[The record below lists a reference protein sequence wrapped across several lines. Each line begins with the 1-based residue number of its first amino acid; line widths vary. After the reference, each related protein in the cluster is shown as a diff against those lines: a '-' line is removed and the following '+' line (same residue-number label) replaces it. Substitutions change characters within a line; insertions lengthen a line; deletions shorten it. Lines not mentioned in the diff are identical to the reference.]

1 MKRDHR
7 TMRLFVDC
15 ALLVAIV
22 MALGLFFL
30 FVGGARGAP
39 LPPHQGHS
47 ILPVSAAEAKREK
60 AMHKDWQEQRTANP
74 VSRDRAQLRLVLKRW
89 PNG

>member
-1 MKRDHR
+1 MKRTRFITDLI
-7 TMRLFVDC
+7 TLAVFAV
-15 ALLVAIV
+15 VI
-22 MALGLFFL
+22 GLFFF
-30 FVGGARGAP
+30 FVGGARGAS
-39 LPPHQGHS
+39 LPPHQGHP